1 MRKGKNWI
9 GRVLEVVV
17 WPWNHFFR
25 WHGYRMNTR
34 RSRTRKNRV
43 TRNARGRFQ
52 AKQPRN
58 NRGRYTYRKKFGL
71 FRK

>member
-1 MRKGKNWI
+1 
-9 GRVLEVVV
+9 
-17 WPWNHFFR
+17 
-25 WHGYRMNTR
+25 MNTR
-34 RSRTRKNRV
+34 RVSRSRKNRV

-58 NRGRYTYRKKFGL
+58 NRGRYTYRKKKSVL